1 MIADIRNKNIVSAR
15 KIIYAKLSK
24 EYRFREGVG
33 VVGDGRLAE
42 GYCFIYMFNA
52 NTKY

>member
-1 MIADIRNKNIVSAR
+1 MIADIRNKNNVSAR

-33 VVGDGRLAE
+33 VVGDGGFVE
-42 GYCFIYMFNA
+42 GYCLIYSFTTNIE
-52 NTKY
+52 